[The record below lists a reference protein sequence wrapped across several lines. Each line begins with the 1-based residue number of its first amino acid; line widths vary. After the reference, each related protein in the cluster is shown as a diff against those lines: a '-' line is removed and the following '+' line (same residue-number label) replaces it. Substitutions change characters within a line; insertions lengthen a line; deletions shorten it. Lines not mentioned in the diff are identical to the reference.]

1 MAANTSPI
9 FPLTPVIGIA
19 TLVSPTAITT
29 RTNITGTTG
38 LTQLTPTSSFG
49 KKVPLITIQSTQT
62 TSVAGLLSI
71 WMYNGTTSYLI
82 DEIPIT
88 AVTASTTSVGFS
100 VQRDYSTLWNSSIT
114 LPPTY
119 QLYVSV
125 TVQQNLTIL
134 AHGGDY

>member
-1 MAANTSPI
+1 MAANTAPI

-19 TLVSPTAITT
+19 TLTSPTALTT
-29 RTNITGTTG
+29 RTNIIGTTG
-38 LTQLTPTSSFG
+38 LTQLTPTSTNG
-49 KKVPLITIQSTQT
+49 KKVPLITVQSTQ

-71 WMYNGTTSYLI
+71 WLYNGTTSYLI

-88 AVTASTTSVGFS
+88 AVTPSTTAIAFS
-100 VQRDYSTLWNSSIT
+100 VQRYYETLWNSSIV

-125 TVQQNLTIL
+125 TVQQNLNVF

>member
-1 MAANTSPI
+1 MPINIAPI
-9 FPLTPVIGIA
+9 FPVAPVIGIA
-19 TLVSPTAITT
+19 TLVTPTALTT

-38 LTQLTPTSSFG
+38 LTQLTTTSTNG
-49 KKVPLITIQSTQT
+49 TKVPLLTIQSTG

-71 WMYNGTTSYLI
+71 WLYNGTTSYLI

-88 AVTASTTSVGFS
+88 AVTPSTTAVGFS
-100 VQRDYSTLWNSSIT
+100 VQRDYSSLWNSSIV

-125 TVQQNLTIL
+125 TVQQNLTVL